1 MALGAR
7 PTLEDKA
14 ALDRQHLAGGLSLS
28 RFAEAAQSAG
38 SELDVQ
44 QPSGLIEP
52 KAATRTVAI
61 WGG

>member
-1 MALGAR
+1 LQ
-7 PTLEDKA
+7 DKA
-14 ALDRQHLAGGLSLS
+14 ALDRQHLAGGLPLS

-38 SELDVQ
+38 SQLDVQ

-52 KAATRTVAI
+52 KAATRTMAI